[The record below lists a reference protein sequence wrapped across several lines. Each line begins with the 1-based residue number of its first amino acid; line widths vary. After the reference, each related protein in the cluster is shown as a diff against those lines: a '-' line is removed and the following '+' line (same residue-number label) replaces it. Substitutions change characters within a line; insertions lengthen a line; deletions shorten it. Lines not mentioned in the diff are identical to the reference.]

1 MPSDA
6 SFVLLLRP
14 TACGLV
20 AVGIAQERAVVG
32 GMIVAQAGWPIIHAA
47 SGDAGAPERVYLVSR
62 VCLEAPVTAGGF
74 VRFRAP
80 QERVEAFA
88 RAENFI
94 NGAEAAGGVFAPLS
108 RSFTNQ
114 PRVGSARVDIEVI
127 TGRALVPTASGR

>member
-1 MPSDA
+1 MPGDA

-62 VCLEAPVTAGGF
+62 VCLEAPV
-74 VRFRAP
+74 
-80 QERVEAFA
+80 
-88 RAENFI
+88 
-94 NGAEAAGGVFAPLS
+94 
-108 RSFTNQ
+108 
-114 PRVGSARVDIEVI
+114 
-127 TGRALVPTASGR
+127 